1 VAIVFLVEL
10 QNELDMLYGLLGL
23 LGFIGVLMLAIKIY
37 KHKRLQLEKKQ
48 S

>member
-10 QNELDMLYGLLGL
+10 QNELDMLYGILGL

-37 KHKRLQLEKKQ
+37 KHKRLQFEKNQ
-48 S
+48 N